1 LITSIAIIAVSCGL
15 FLYWFRYSCLL
26 ILNAKTTRDYAQ
38 DVATANRL
46 NFLDVQQALAGSANG
61 AGLEMDR
68 LHAALR
74 SDYEI
79 VTLLAGEA
87 LRGGRDRSLE
97 EAMLKFDYQAMQ
109 ACYKV
114 ARFVAPARAL
124 SALNEMSEIVMYFAN
139 SMGQRSVAAAEL

>member
-26 ILNAKTTRDYAQ
+26 ILNAKTTTDYAQ
-38 DVATANRL
+38 DVAVANRL
-46 NFLDVQQALAGSANG
+46 NFLDVQRTLASANG
-61 AGLEMDR
+61 AGLELDR

-74 SDYEI
+74 SDYKV
-79 VTLLAGEA
+79 VTLLASQA

-97 EAMLKFDYQAMQ
+97 EAMLKLDYQAMQ

-114 ARFVAPARAL
+114 ARFVAPTRAL